1 MKKNLNRI
9 IIASLLCVASA
20 TLVACGTDATKVD
33 TPHTAVTD
41 EVTEENTASTETE
54 LAYKDEGDY
63 IAITGPGEA
72 LAQSTELIIPDTI
85 DGKPVTAIAED
96 AFRGNIVV
104 KEVVLPDSITV
115 IGAHAFDDCSE
126 LAKINIPDK
135 VTSIEEGAFFCC
147 ESLKEIILPEGL
159 KSIGKGAFYYC
170 IGLKELV
177 LPDSLSD
184 MGNYAFCACEGLN
197 QISIGS
203 GLKEIS
209 TMAFMN
215 CEGLAEVEI
224 PENIEIIRPY
234 AFDNCASVSSITFP
248 AYLSE
253 VGEKAFSGCNKITS
267 VEINAKKLGDYA
279 FAFCSGLTNIALGN
293 DLTSIGAGCFQ
304 TTALTELTIP
314 ASVTELECGAFRTMY
329 SLEKL
334 SFDEGSCFKVVDG
347 VVYGDNMATLLYY
360 PLNKYDESYELLP
373 DTTTIAP
380 YAFEG
385 SSVQKIITNTGLLN
399 IRERALADT
408 LCLTELQ
415 LSDTVKTI
423 ETEAFLN
430 SALTELNLSASVEQV
445 SSEVDNDTLITTITV
460 DSKNNYYTAVD
471 GVLYT
476 KDMKKLVLYPNGKK
490 DKSFDI
496 PVGTEVIG
504 ENAFWESNSAK
515 KLSVPAT
522 VQKIEE
528 LGLANTRNIIFE
540 GDVAELAEHAIGY
553 GSDQPLYAPVSNY
566 LVIGEFGSSLEKY
579 AMDHNLGFATDT
591 PVLSSDNISL
601 AQGEEAIL
609 TLSNT
614 NPEYI
619 SFWSSDD
626 SIATVDEKGTVKAVA
641 KGKTS
646 IIVVNGNCYSLCH
659 VEVTTGDEPAV
670 PDSNYFVADVDNYS
684 SWEDG
689 FYQANA
695 DLFEDKKYN
704 ENLHIYT
711 GGDYVPIVSSEEGED
726 YEHYIE
732 VVGYPDLSL
741 YKMISDD
748 LNLELERGHLHEDTL
763 FYSGTT
769 ANEISRFT
777 TTGASLKEMVDAI
790 GTVTSHPEVIS
801 TTIDLSVT
809 AGFGDYTLEI
819 YAPVGVVKGSYIKKF
834 SRFPYECEFLLGSD
848 QKYKIIGAG
857 VREVAPTR
865 FEPTG
870 AEGDSFDPHFDPY
883 IEKYLQLE
891 IVP

>member
-1 MKKNLNRI
+1 MKNKINRI
-9 IIASLLCVASA
+9 IIASLLCTTSV
-20 TLVACGTDATKVD
+20 TLFACGTNTTNVDA
-33 TPHTAVTD
+33 PQTAVTD
-41 EVTEENTASTETE
+41 EVTVDTDTN
-54 LAYKDEGDY
+54 LAYMDEGDY
-63 IAITGPGEA
+63 IVITGPGEA
-72 LAQSTELIIPDTI
+72 LAQSTELIIPETI

-96 AFRGNIVV
+96 AFRCNITITSAI
-104 KEVVLPDSITV
+104 LPDSITV

-126 LAKINIPDK
+126 LSEINIPAG

-147 ESLKEIILPEGL
+147 ESLKEISLPEGL
-159 KSIGKGAFYYC
+159 QSIGKGAFYYC
-170 IGLKELV
+170 IGLKEIT

-184 MGNYAFCACEGLN
+184 MGNYAFFGCAELK
-197 QISIGS
+197 QLKIGS

-209 TMAFMN
+209 TMAFMD
-215 CEGLAEVEI
+215 CEGLTELKL
-224 PENIEIIRPY
+224 PENIEIVRPY

-304 TTALTELTIP
+304 TTALTELMIP
-314 ASVTELECGAFRTMY
+314 ASVTELKEGAFRTMY

-347 VVYGDNMATLLYY
+347 VVYGDNMTTLLYY

-385 SSVQKIITNTGLLN
+385 SSVQKIITNTGLLTL
-399 IRERALADT
+399 RERSLADT
-408 LCLTELQ
+408 LSLCELQ

-423 ETEAFLN
+423 ESEAFLN

-445 SSEVDNDTLITTITV
+445 SSEVDNDTLIATITV

-476 KDMKKLVLYPNGKK
+476 KDMKKLVLYPNGNFNE
-490 DKSFDI
+490 SFDI
-496 PVGTEVIG
+496 PEGTEVIG
-504 ENAFWESNSAK
+504 ENAFWESYPEK
-515 KLSVPAT
+515 KISVPAT
-522 VQKIEE
+522 VKKIEE
-528 LGLANTRNIIFE
+528 LGLSNTKNITFK

-553 GSDQPLYAPVSNY
+553 GKDESISNSITNFLIISDLGSN
-566 LVIGEFGSSLEKY
+566 LEKY
-579 AMDHNLGFATDT
+579 AIDHNMGFATDT
-591 PVLSSDNISL
+591 PILSSDSLSL
-601 AQGEEAIL
+601 AQGEEATL

-614 NPEYI
+614 DPEYI

-626 SIATVDEKGTVKAVA
+626 SIATVDNKGVVKAVA
-641 KGKTS
+641 KGETS
-646 IIVVNGNCYSLCH
+646 IIVVNGSLFNICH
-659 VEVTTGDEPAV
+659 VEVTTGDEPV
-670 PDSNYFVADVDNYS
+670 IPDSNYFVADIDNYS
-684 SWEDG
+684 SWEDD
-689 FYQANA
+689 FYKANA
-695 DLFEDKKYN
+695 NLFEDKKYN

-711 GGDYVPIVSSEEGED
+711 GGDFGPIVSSEEGEE
-726 YEHYIE
+726 YEHYVD
-732 VVGYPDLSL
+732 VVNHPDLSL

-748 LNLELERGHLHEDTL
+748 LNLELERGHLHRDTI

-777 TTGASLKEMVDAI
+777 TTGASLKDMVDAI
-790 GTVTSHPEVIS
+790 GTVTFHPEVIS
-801 TTIDLSVT
+801 TTIDHSVT
-809 AGFGDYTLEI
+809 AGFGNYTLEI
-819 YAPVGVVKGSYIKKF
+819 YAPANVVKGSYIKKF
-834 SRFPYECEFLLGSD
+834 SRFPEECEFLLGSD

-857 VREVAPTR
+857 VREISPIR

-870 AEGDSFDPHFDPY
+870 DENTNRKSY
-883 IEKYLQLE
+883 VEKYLQLE
-891 IVP
+891 IVQ